1 MDKKTGSELRA
12 MMLVDAIEADDV
24 FLELCRRAEVTE
36 AADAVKAAEASAA
49 VPPQPVHPTYVSAIV
64 ARTLFSCAVQ
74 ARFGMP
80 FL

>member
-1 MDKKTGSELRA
+1 MDKKTVSELRA
-12 MMLVDAIEADDV
+12 MMLADAIEADDV
-24 FLELCRRAEVTE
+24 FEELCRRAEVTE
-36 AADAVKAAEASAA
+36 AAEAAEAAAA

>member
-1 MDKKTGSELRA
+1 MDTKTVSELRA
-12 MMLVDAIEADDV
+12 MMLADAIEADDV
-24 FLELCRRAEVTE
+24 FFELCRRAEVTE
-36 AADAVKAAEASAA
+36 AAEAAEASAA
-49 VPPQPVHPTYVSAIV
+49 VPPQPEHPTYVSAIV